1 MRAEKPEV
9 LDDSRMLANPDF
21 APLLR
26 AHGLDTFERVM
37 DFSGG
42 RVARDFPGRRTVRLE
57 LAGPDGAKTG
67 FYLKRYFDN
76 YLPPARR
83 LLRRLRWPG
92 TEDEAWREWTMLHAV
107 REAGIPTATPVAL
120 GQESSSGRSI
130 RSWLMTREIGG
141 AVEGDQFVLTLD
153 ATARRRFLL
162 RVAELARR
170 FHAAGLVHKDFYLAH
185 VLAVPGTA
193 EPEMFLIDLQRVMRP
208 CCRRER
214 WQVKDLAALAYS
226 ALKAGAT
233 REDLCAAFGAYL
245 DSTDIDTRLAR
256 DIERRVDWLRTR
268 RPRHDANF
276 QQLQ

>member
-1 MRAEKPEV
+1 MRVEKPEV
-9 LDDSRMLANPDF
+9 LDDGRMLADPAF
-21 APLLR
+21 APFLR
-26 AHGLDTFERVM
+26 AHELDTFARVM

-76 YLPPARR
+76 YLSPARR
-83 LLRRLRWPG
+83 LLRHLRWPG

-107 REAGIPTATPVAL
+107 LEAGIPTATPVAL
-120 GQESSSGRSI
+120 GQESPGGRGI
-130 RSWLMTREIGG
+130 RSWLMTREIAG

-170 FHAAGLVHKDFYLAH
+170 FHAASLVHKDFYLAH
-185 VLAVPGTA
+185 VLAVPGVP

-208 CCRRER
+208 CCLRNR

-233 REDLCAAFGAYL
+233 REDLCAAFGVYL
-245 DSTDIDTRLAR
+245 NSPDTDTRLAR
-256 DIERRVDWLRTR
+256 EIDRRVDWLRTR

>member
-1 MRAEKPEV
+1 MRVEKPEV
-9 LDDSRMLANPDF
+9 LDDGRMLADPAF
-21 APLLR
+21 APFLR
-26 AHGLDTFERVM
+26 AHELDTFARVM

-67 FYLKRYFDN
+67 FFLKRYFDN
-76 YLPPARR
+76 YLSPTRR

-92 TEDEAWREWTMLHAV
+92 SEDEAWREWTMLHAV
-107 REAGIPTATPVAL
+107 LAAGIPTAIPVAL
-120 GQESSSGRSI
+120 GQKSPGGRGI
-130 RSWLMTREIGG
+130 RSWLMTREIAD
-141 AVEGDQFVLTLD
+141 AVEGDQFVLTLE

-185 VLAVPGTA
+185 VLAVPGVP

-208 CCRRER
+208 CCRSER

-233 REDLCAAFGAYL
+233 REDLCAAFAVYL
-245 DSTDIDTRLAR
+245 DSPDTDIRLAR
-256 DIERRVDWLRTR
+256 EIDRRVDWLRTR

>member
-1 MRAEKPEV
+1 MRLEEPDV
-9 LDDSRMLANPDF
+9 LDDGRMLADPGF

-26 AHGLDTFERVM
+26 AHGLDTFASVM
-37 DFSGG
+37 EFSGG
-42 RVARDFPGRRTVRLE
+42 RVARDFPGRKTVRLE

-67 FYLKRYFDN
+67 FYLKRYFDH

-92 TEDEAWREWTMLHAV
+92 SEDEAWREWTMLHAV
-107 REAGIPTATPVAL
+107 LEAGIPTATPVAL
-120 GQESSSGRSI
+120 GQESPGGRSI
-130 RSWLMTREIGG
+130 RSWLMTREIAG

-153 ATARRRFLL
+153 AMKRRRFLL

-185 VLAVPGTA
+185 VLVVPGA
-193 EPEMFLIDLQRVMRP
+193 PEPEMFLIDLQRVMRP
-208 CCRRER
+208 CCLRKR

-233 REDLCAAFGAYL
+233 REDLCAAFGVYL
-245 DSTDIDTRLAR
+245 DSPDIDSRLAR
-256 DIERRVDWLRTR
+256 EIDRRVAWLSTR

>member
-1 MRAEKPEV
+1 MRVEKPEV
-9 LDDSRMLANPDF
+9 LDDGRMLASPGF

-42 RVARDFPGRRTVRLE
+42 QVARDFPGRRTVRLE

-67 FYLKRYFDN
+67 FFLKRYFDN
-76 YLPPARR
+76 YLSPARR

-92 TEDEAWREWTMLHAV
+92 AEDEAWREWTMLHAV
-107 REAGIPTATPVAL
+107 RQADVPTATPVAL
-120 GQESSSGRSI
+120 GQEFPGGHSI
-130 RSWLMTREIGG
+130 RSWLMTREIAG
-141 AVEGDQFVLTLD
+141 AVEGDQFLRTLD
-153 ATARRRFLL
+153 AAARRRFLL

-170 FHAAGLVHKDFYLAH
+170 FHDTGLVHKDFYLAH
-185 VLAVPGTA
+185 VLAVPGEP

-233 REDLCAAFGAYL
+233 REDLRAAFGAYL
-245 DSTDIDTRLAR
+245 ASPDIDTRLAHE
-256 DIERRVDWLRTR
+256 IERRVDWLRTR

>member
-1 MRAEKPEV
+1 MRVEKTEV
-9 LDDSRMLANPDF
+9 LDDGRMLAASGF

-26 AHGLDTFERVM
+26 AQGLDTFERVM
-37 DFSGG
+37 EFSGG

-67 FYLKRYFDN
+67 FYLKRYFDH
-76 YLPPARR
+76 YLSPARS

-92 TEDEAWREWTMLHAV
+92 CEDEAWREWTMLHAV
-107 REAGIPTATPVAL
+107 IEAGLPTATPVAL
-120 GQESSSGRSI
+120 GQASPGGRGI
-130 RSWLMTREIGG
+130 RSWLMTREISG

-185 VLAVPGTA
+185 VLAVPGEP

-226 ALKAGAT
+226 CLKAGAT
-233 REDLCAAFGAYL
+233 REDLCAAFGVYL
-245 DSTDIDTRLAR
+245 DSPDTDTRLAR
-256 DIERRVDWLRTR
+256 EIDRRVDWLRTR

-276 QQLQ
+276 QQLT